1 MMHRL
6 KHNCA
11 LAWAHT
17 RPMTT
22 GESYGTIVREVF
34 GKTPAWAT
42 ERSHQGFTQPRIKEH
57 LARP

>member
-1 MMHRL
+1 
-6 KHNCA
+6 
-11 LAWAHT
+11 
-17 RPMTT
+17 MTT